1 MGSAG
6 APRLGTDAWICPE
19 DCRSFWQAIPA
30 RCEAVLCQTQ
40 AAFVDSQGQ
49 PLPAPW
55 AYFTRVCDASGS
67 TGGGGTGALPPLDL
81 GDSARSEPMP
91 AEALTGMA
99 SAFECNTTAGFQWV
113 ALTASLASMVE
124 AGSSGSS
131 SGDGSSSSNGDGS
144 RSTSGDSRQEVG
156 GPETALETV
165 GCREVG
171 SSQDP
176 AGCCTQTPPAAAP
189 WVEYGLG
196 QPMVVQGVRL
206 IAPDGDCCLDA
217 ACTDGAQPCAD
228 RLLGA
233 ALYVTNSSVA
243 EVRQSPAFQA
253 VLKGVDAAGSGNV
266 LSAELAAFY
275 SSQLARLGLCN
286 AVTSYDLYQGDGGD
300 PGQVGGGIVSNGTL
314 AIGCGLGV
322 LGGRGSVALSADLAA
337 SLGVGGLLP
346 PTDDGT
352 GAPAAA
358 VAQDG
363 AATAAVASEQPVGSW
378 LLLLKQADNGTPLA
392 FCGIEVCARLA
403 GAQPLQ
409 APRAPTLI
417 KRTDWSAKGSD

>member
-1 MGSAG
+1 MPGRWAWVLQLVLIAHVAVAQPDLDLINPTMVVVLQGCKRYLDDDQTGVAACSQGAGLGTASWQCPTACATFWEVMPVQCTGSIGQLYSGLADAQGRPIADPWAYYSKQCRGGGAGSTGATPSPPAGGGDFEIAEEGGGDAVQACTAYVQGAQGGVEEACMGSAG

-176 AGCCTQTPPAAAP
+176 AGCCTQ
-189 WVEYGLG
+189 V
-196 QPMVVQGVRL
+196 
-206 IAPDGDCCLDA
+206 
-217 ACTDGAQPCAD
+217 
-228 RLLGA
+228 
-233 ALYVTNSSVA
+233 
-243 EVRQSPAFQA
+243 
-253 VLKGVDAAGSGNV
+253 
-266 LSAELAAFY
+266 
-275 SSQLARLGLCN
+275 
-286 AVTSYDLYQGDGGD
+286 
-300 PGQVGGGIVSNGTL
+300 
-314 AIGCGLGV
+314 
-322 LGGRGSVALSADLAA
+322 
-337 SLGVGGLLP
+337 
-346 PTDDGT
+346 GT
-352 GAPAAA
+352 G
-358 VAQDG
+358 
-363 AATAAVASEQPVGSW
+363 
-378 LLLLKQADNGTPLA
+378 
-392 FCGIEVCARLA
+392 
-403 GAQPLQ
+403 
-409 APRAPTLI
+409 
-417 KRTDWSAKGSD
+417 